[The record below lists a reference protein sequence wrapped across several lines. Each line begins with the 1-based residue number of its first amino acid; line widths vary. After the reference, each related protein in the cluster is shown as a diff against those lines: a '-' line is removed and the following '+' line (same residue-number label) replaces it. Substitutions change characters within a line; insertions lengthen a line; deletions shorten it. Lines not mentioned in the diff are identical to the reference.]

1 MLVEGDGRRYGIT
14 NQYIYDIDR
23 VLCILEIKK
32 TLNKPDYLDAF
43 DHLGRIRRK
52 FGENLEKM
60 LSSGEF
66 TPDISGARKS
76 FSQITGQIAPESYSG
91 IHELS
96 RQDGMLF
103 YTLIAE
109 GQSPVS
115 IVHGYGGYKT
125 ERGLRNAFL
134 DIFEKNGI
142 DGDKEINV
150 LSIPSLV
157 TSNNFCL
164 VKCNGHPFIGLAGDK
179 SWVVVSSTRYNS
191 ARLLLELIW
200 SKICRHCHVAFPVD
214 IEVETLSPLLIAKPF
229 DDGERAGWVC
239 KSIEPNEKQLARDE
253 NTLWKPSKV
262 GVAEMAAVNIMIFS
276 GGWLKLDREMNEYLM
291 DKHNCTVDQVVH
303 NLMLTKAFAKDGDYL
318 RPLASTTHV
327 LTSEDGSGYIALDC
341 DRFDTWCAHNSIEP
355 AYMNII
361 FME

>member
-1 MLVEGDGRRYGIT
+1 M
-14 NQYIYDIDR
+14 
-23 VLCILEIKK
+23 
-32 TLNKPDYLDAF
+32 
-43 DHLGRIRRK
+43 
-52 FGENLEKM
+52 
-60 LSSGEF
+60 
-66 TPDISGARKS
+66 PDISHARKS

-91 IHELS
+91 IHQLS
-96 RQDGMLF
+96 RQDGILF
-103 YTLIAE
+103 YTLIEE
-109 GQSPVS
+109 GQAPVS
-115 IVHGYGGYKT
+115 IVHGYGGYET
-125 ERGLRNAFL
+125 ERGLRTAFL
-134 DIFEKNGI
+134 NIIEEQANIG
-142 DGDKEINV
+142 KEIEV
-150 LSIPSLV
+150 PSIPSLV

-164 VKCNGHPFIGLAGDK
+164 VKCNGHPYLGIRGDK
-179 SWVVVSSTRYNS
+179 SWVVVSSTRHNP

-200 SKICRHCHVAFPVD
+200 SKICRHFHVAFPVD
-214 IEVETLSPLLIAKPF
+214 LGVETLFPLLIAKPF
-229 DDGERAGWVC
+229 DGGERSGWEC
-239 KSIEPNEKQLARDE
+239 QSIEPNEKQLARDE

-262 GVAEMAAVNIMIFS
+262 GVAEMAVVNIMIFS